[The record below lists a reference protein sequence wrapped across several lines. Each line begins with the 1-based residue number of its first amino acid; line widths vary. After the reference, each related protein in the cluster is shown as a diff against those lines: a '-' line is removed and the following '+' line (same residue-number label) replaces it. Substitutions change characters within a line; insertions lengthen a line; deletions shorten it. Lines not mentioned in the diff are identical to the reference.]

1 MAKDSAEGLS
11 PMEMVGVAISIICAL
26 ASLVFAYWKWKAEK
40 KRISIQKENAELERT
55 RIESQKEVDKIEA
68 EGKDR
73 HLLLLIFWRP
83 SQNVMCRL
91 QNRERKKEDREG
103 EGGHGEGEHYA

>member
-1 MAKDSAEGLS
+1 MSNPTKSPTNAPTKILDRAMDMAKDSAKGLS
-11 PMEMVGVAISIICAL
+11 TMEMVGVAISIICAL

-73 HLLLLIFWRP
+73 HLLLLIF
-83 SQNVMCRL
+83 L
-91 QNRERKKEDREG
+91 
-103 EGGHGEGEHYA
+103 